1 MENERKK
8 RGEKLPEEQVLL
20 TQLAGGGGGGGDF
33 SGVLQDKCA
42 GQTAA
47 ASWVGRVEDSYIQE
61 GEKEEMKMTSY
72 EGKKKS
78 SAHSCG
84 VKECAPIKKSGF
96 AAYLDKTRESPKTH
110 CFVLFR
116 ADFG

>member
-1 MENERKK
+1 MEGAARLGKSW
-8 RGEKLPEEQVLL
+8 RMSGRRGGEKLPEEQVLL
-20 TQLAGGGGGGGDF
+20 TQLAGGGEGGDF

-72 EGKKKS
+72 VTRGRRK
-78 SAHSCG
+78 
-84 VKECAPIKKSGF
+84 APLILV
-96 AAYLDKTRESPKTH
+96 A
-110 CFVLFR
+110 
-116 ADFG
+116 